1 MSELQ
6 LGLVSLGLAIL
17 LGVLVY
23 NTWQRFKVRRM
34 LPRSSPSKREASVDK
49 SASKNKKG
57 RKCPS
62 EMPKAQ
68 ESAWPDRE
76 EAHPWEESVEPF
88 LRAAPSLGEEEEMS
102 AIQEAKRDDALN
114 PSNTSTKAS
123 PKKRW
128 WWPWANGKG
137 KHKTHSEKPDAAHF
151 TPHFMGASHQ
161 GHSADREA
169 GLEEESI
176 SSTSEIPMRSTMAHA
191 NGQEDAH
198 TMPGAANRN
207 DMGMESEID
216 TIQEAMDR
224 FATHNELEEAVDIL
238 NSRPLKNTPS
248 LHIDERIDAVVE
260 FALPNPLS
268 AQKLIPLAQ
277 RLRRV
282 GNKPVLLEAK
292 ALSIPRGASEREPA
306 ERIEQDDEG
315 AVWSSPQLGH
325 HYQYIRMAVQLA
337 NRSGALNEIEFSEF
351 ASGVRL
357 LAKTLYTTVT
367 LPSMQQ
373 TVERARQ
380 LDAFASQCDMQLS
393 ISLISDGAP
402 WSAQYVQQTA
412 LQDDLVLSRDG
423 SHFVKFGA
431 HHDPIFMLYCGRINF
446 LRDDLTYGGSA
457 MITLLLDVPAADEA
471 QGPFHRMREYARAL
485 AKRIGGRIV
494 DDQRQPLSEATLDE
508 IDKKLMEL
516 YALLDAAGLPAGAPA
531 TRRLFSNG

>member
-34 LPRSSPSKREASVDK
+34 LPRSSPAKREANVEK

-57 RKCPS
+57 RKHPS
-62 EMPKAQ
+62 EMLQAQ
-68 ESAWPDRE
+68 EFAWPDRE
-76 EAHPWEESVEPF
+76 EAHPWEESAEPF
-88 LRAAPSLGEEEEMS
+88 LRSSPSLESEEEAS
-102 AIQEAKRDDALN
+102 AIQEAKQDYALN
-114 PSNTSTKAS
+114 PSNAS
-123 PKKRW
+123 AKTPSKKRW
-128 WWPWANGKG
+128 WWLWWANGKD
-137 KHKTHSEKPDAAHF
+137 KKTHSEKPDVAHF
-151 TPHFMGASHQ
+151 VDSSHQ
-161 GHSADREA
+161 THPADHEA
-169 GLEEESI
+169 SVEEDAI
-176 SSTSEIPMRSTMAHA
+176 SSHSGVSVQSTMVNAHGQKEAHA
-191 NGQEDAH
+191 MA
-198 TMPGAANRN
+198 GAARH
-207 DMGMESEID
+207 DDKDMESDLD
-216 TIQEAMDR
+216 TMQEAIDR
-224 FATHNELEEAVDIL
+224 FARANELEESIDIL

-248 LHIDERIDAVVE
+248 MHIDERIDAVVE

-292 ALSIPRGASEREPA
+292 ERSVQRDASEGESA
-306 ERIEQDDEG
+306 EHIEQNNED
-315 AVWSSPQLGH
+315 AVWSSPQLGR

-351 ASGVRL
+351 ASGVRF

-380 LDAFASQCDMQLS
+380 LDVFASQCDMQLS
-393 ISLISDGAP
+393 INLMSDGAP

-412 LQDDLVLSRDG
+412 LQDGLVLSRDG

-457 MITLLLDVPAADEA
+457 MITLLLDVPAAEA
-471 QGPFHRMREYARAL
+471 AQEPFQWMREYARAL

-494 DDQRQPLSEATLDE
+494 DDQRKPLSDATLDA

-516 YALLDAAGLPAGAPA
+516 YALLDTAGLPAGAPA
-531 TRRLFSNG
+531 TRRLFSHG